1 MKIEELK
8 QGQAVW
14 VKGFV
19 DLSVFGGCGGFINF
33 YNQDGNHC
41 GHISRNNVRE
51 MKEEDVQIDQL
62 EQQKPVVA
70 QVAIDYYNEYKNV
83 LSSFDEWFC
92 GFYDD
97 KFDEEFEKAEELRI
111 WLYDNDNKIN
121 LQHELALAT
130 LIVNGPDAVTVEKE
144 KLYTVEIPNP
154 NAKGHNKI
162 YLCKADNTGKVYLC
176 KGNFNPR
183 KNKNLWLTEQE
194 IRKDFDW
201 AWQWKKE
208 VTE

>member
-1 MKIEELK
+1 MKIEEAK
-8 QGQAVW
+8 IRFEEIETYTH
-14 VKGFV
+14 GFY
-19 DLSVFGGCGGFINF
+19 D
-33 YNQDGNHC
+33 
-41 GHISRNNVRE
+41 
-51 MKEEDVQIDQL
+51 DVLIKKSDAKVLLDQIELDQP
-62 EQQKPVVA
+62 KPVVP

-144 KLYTVEIPNP
+144 KLYTVVIPNP
-154 NAKGHNKI
+154 HEKQLSYVLMRRPNGNVIINVVHSSNLDLLKT
-162 YLCKADNTGKVYLC
+162 DNDLQ
-176 KGNFNPR
+176 
-183 KNKNLWLTEQE
+183 LTEKE
-194 IRKDFDW
+194 IKKDFDW
-201 AWQWKKE
+201 AFRWAEE

>member
-1 MKIEELK
+1 MKIEE
-8 QGQAVW
+8 AVKRIEQMGEYERFIDEPISK
-14 VKGFV
+14 V
-19 DLSVFGGCGGFINF
+19 SVLNTIRQIN
-33 YNQDGNHC
+33 QP
-41 GHISRNNVRE
+41 
-51 MKEEDVQIDQL
+51 
-62 EQQKPVVA
+62 KPVVP

-144 KLYTVEIPNP
+144 KLYTVVIPNP
-154 NAKGHNKI
+154 HEKQLSYVLMRQPNGNVIINVVHSSNLDLLKT
-162 YLCKADNTGKVYLC
+162 DNDLQ
-176 KGNFNPR
+176 
-183 KNKNLWLTEQE
+183 LTEEE